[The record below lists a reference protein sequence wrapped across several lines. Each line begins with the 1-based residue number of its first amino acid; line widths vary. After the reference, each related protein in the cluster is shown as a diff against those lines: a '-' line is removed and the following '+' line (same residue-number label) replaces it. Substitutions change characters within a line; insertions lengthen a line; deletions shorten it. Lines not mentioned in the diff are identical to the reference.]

1 MEQGMSAETQLGQ
14 QSERNLE
21 KLTDMYRNQ

>member
-1 MEQGMSAETQLGQ
+1 MEQGMYTETQVSQ
-14 QSERNLE
+14 QSGRNLE